1 MFGVFFGVNVGKTGD
16 FYRGSCEWG
25 RDGIIENAEILRNSG
40 CYRWAIDKVLCCSVL
55 LQIGYR

>member
-1 MFGVFFGVNVGKTGD
+1 MLGKQGIFIGGVVNG
-16 FYRGSCEWG
+16 G